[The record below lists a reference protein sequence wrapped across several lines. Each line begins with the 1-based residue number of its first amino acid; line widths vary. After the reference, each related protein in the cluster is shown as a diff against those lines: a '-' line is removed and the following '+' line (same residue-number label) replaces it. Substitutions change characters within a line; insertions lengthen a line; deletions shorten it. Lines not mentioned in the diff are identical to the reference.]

1 MSLNTTAEI
10 IAALGSNYDSDL
22 SGSLSIHLETA
33 EAMLSTVVSCA
44 TDKGITL
51 TSQVLKSLERLLACH
66 YYCLADRPLQEEV
79 VGKSEQ
85 VVQGL
90 TEMGFNSTYFGQA
103 ALSLDP
109 SGCLNG
115 HQQNARASFIWLGT
129 EED

>member
-10 IAALGSNYDSDL
+10 IAALGSNYDADL
-22 SGSLSIHLETA
+22 SASLSIHLETA
-33 EAMLSTVVSCA
+33 EAMLSTVESCA
-44 TDKGITL
+44 TSKGITL
-51 TSQVLKSLERLLACH
+51 APMMLKSLERLLACH

-90 TEMGFNSTYFGQA
+90 TDMGFKSTYFGQS
-103 ALSLDP
+103 ALQLDP

-115 HQQNARASFIWLGT
+115 LQQNARASFIWLGT
-129 EED
+129 ED